1 MLSKYVHVLSIKI
14 SLPPLFTPPIIHSKL
29 VEILYKVFF
38 YCREQLDL
46 THTDSP
52 RGPSLVG
59 TRVFFCS
66 RDWTLSTSPT
76 SMAFSSFSSFLFHS
90 DSWKY

>member
-1 MLSKYVHVLSIKI
+1 M
-14 SLPPLFTPPIIHSKL
+14 HSKIVL
-29 VEILYKVFF
+29 KYYKVFF
-38 YCREQLDL
+38 YCREQIDL

-90 DSWKY
+90 DSWKYKTVIVSNALAAVEEQEDD